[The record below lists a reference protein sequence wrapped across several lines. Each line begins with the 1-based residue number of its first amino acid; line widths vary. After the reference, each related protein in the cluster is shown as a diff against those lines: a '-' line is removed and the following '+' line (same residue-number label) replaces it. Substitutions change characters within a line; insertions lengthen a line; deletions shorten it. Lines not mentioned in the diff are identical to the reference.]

1 MANWHE
7 KNCRRPDVVL
17 VDIMP
22 TCMSCGSFY
31 NRDGNDEA
39 ANFGELQRAVSEFEE
54 TPAHL
59 NLNWPS
65 TVDFSNLNEIQD
77 TSIRETSKQ
86 LANMLEEQHRYLHD
100 QRPKSPIG
108 TSSKS
113 PVSCSH
119 EELSSAVE
127 DERGFDP
134 GAIEPG
140 RKENPEDRS
149 SRTESLVYS
158 PLREVDAI
166 RLLRLSRGVS
176 TDDQV
181 LHGFLENTTLSI
193 RPEYTALSYTWAD
206 ADGNRDLSEVIFLGD
221 LWIPLPITRNCAA
234 ALRRLRSRHQDQ
246 ILWVDSI
253 CMNQSSKDEK
263 SHQVGLMRDIF
274 SRATSVRLFL
284 GGDEDT
290 PEARLLQRTS
300 ENLFYKG
307 NQGDIIWAALHDHV
321 AVRALF
327 DRPYWSRIWVI
338 QEILLSKVVLLVLGQ
353 TAIPLQ
359 SLLQARLVEPHGPDR
374 EFGVPPWLRLRKEL
388 PIQDFHG
395 LSKLLTETSNCR
407 ATDPKDM
414 VFALLG
420 LVQGASLEGL
430 VADYSKSISE
440 IRVGIAA
447 YFLIRHK
454 QISILKSAAHDASI
468 RQGDRLL
475 PGSPSWVPTW
485 NPHPANEPT
494 FADSVDGQWLV
505 DLRQGSI
512 FGKWDRMMRCYDTLR
527 PGETSN
533 VSLGY
538 SWGNACPFRVLNGT
552 GALLA
557 KLRPLLRID
566 LTPFRGAFKYR
577 DIARRSVLFTPSA
590 SAVRWGIY
598 ATRKWSDEP
607 SVFSLP
613 GDWIVEIPGCDDFA
627 LLRQIPSLPGVY
639 RIASVCGLAIAVAW
653 IDGWLPGSGLAPPA
667 NGSKLP
673 RYKNDEL
680 ISRLVLFD
688 QQQLHF
694 LETWKLLAPCGT
706 THGPSSEKP
715 GPAMEELSLSLSAE
729 DVTRYILWTDRIN
742 SDPLVS
748 MQPTDLKDTLRNVAT
763 YLDRWQDLELW
774 DRIVSELEAVPWHAL
789 LHTLYEVRWGLR
801 FDQASEGQTANIPH
815 DKLWPTGES
824 LLNMMLKLRDLL
836 LELTRR
842 GIPLRPA
849 SSMDP
854 FGPMFEA
861 LDKADTSKILEV
873 FKEREKEIER
883 HLKGLESHLDF
894 MRDSLPICYVIREKF
909 SQRQVLKQLYERGE
923 LREFLIY

>member
-1 MANWHE
+1 MAKWHE
-7 KNCRRPDVVL
+7 RDCRRPDVVL
-17 VDIMP
+17 IDTMP

-39 ANFGELQRAVSEFEE
+39 ANFGELHRAVSEFEE
-54 TPAHL
+54 TSAHL
-59 NLNWPS
+59 NLDWPS
-65 TVDFSNLNEIQD
+65 TVEFSTPNEIQD
-77 TSIRETSKQ
+77 TSVRETLER
-86 LANMLEEQHRYLHD
+86 LADMLEEQQRYLHD

-127 DERGFDP
+127 AERGLDP
-134 GAIEPG
+134 GATGPG
-140 RKENPEDRS
+140 REKGPADRS

-158 PLREVDAI
+158 PLREVDEI
-166 RLLRLSRGVS
+166 RLLRLSRRIS

-181 LHGFLENTTLSI
+181 LHGFLENTTLST

-206 ADGNRDLSEVIFLGD
+206 ANDNRDLSEVIFLGD
-221 LWIPLPITRNCAA
+221 PWTPLPITRNCAA

-246 ILWVDSI
+246 TLWVDAI

-274 SRATSVRLFL
+274 SRATSVTLFL
-284 GGDEDT
+284 GEDEDT
-290 PEARLLQRTS
+290 PEARLLERTS

-307 NQGDIIWAALHDHV
+307 NQGGIIWAALHDHV

-338 QEILLSKVVLLVLGQ
+338 QEILLSKMVLLVLGQ

-359 SLLQARLVEPHGPDR
+359 ILLQARLVEPDGPER

-395 LSKLLTETSNCR
+395 LSKLLTETSSCR

-414 VFALLG
+414 FFALLG

-454 QISILKSAAHDASI
+454 QTGILKSAAHDAGI
-468 RQGDRLL
+468 WKDDRLL
-475 PGSPSWVPTW
+475 PGSPSWVPLW
-485 NPHPANEPT
+485 SPHPADEPT
-494 FADSVDGQWLV
+494 FADSVHVQWLA
-505 DLRQGSI
+505 DLRRGSI
-512 FGKWDRMMRCYDTLR
+512 SGKWDRMMRCYDTLK

-533 VSLGY
+533 ASLRY
-538 SWGNACPFRVLNGT
+538 SQSNASLFRVLNGT

-566 LTPFRGAFKYR
+566 LTPFRGAFKYC

-590 SAVRWGIY
+590 SAVRWGVY
-598 ATRKWSDEP
+598 ATRKWSEQP

-613 GDWIVEIPGCDDFA
+613 GDWIVEIPGCDDFV
-627 LLRQIPSLPGVY
+627 LLRQIPSLPGAY
-639 RIASVCGLAIAVAW
+639 RIASVCGLGITVAW

-667 NGSKLP
+667 NGSNLP

-688 QQQLHF
+688 QQQLQF
-694 LETWKLLAPCGT
+694 LETWELFAPCGT
-706 THGPSSEKP
+706 TLGPSLKKP
-715 GPAMEELSLSLSAE
+715 GPAMENLSLSLSA
-729 DVTRYILWTDRIN
+729 DDMTRYIQWADHIN
-742 SDPLVS
+742 SDPLVA
-748 MQPTDLKDTLRNVAT
+748 MQPTDLKDTLMNVAT

-774 DRIVSELEAVPWHAL
+774 DRIVSDLEAVPWPGL
-789 LHTLYEVRWGLR
+789 LHTLAEFRRELG
-801 FDQASEGQTANIPH
+801 FNQASESQTADIPQ
-815 DKLWPTGES
+815 LWPTGEVFQT
-824 LLNMMLKLRDLL
+824 MMIKFRDLL
-836 LELTRR
+836 LELTGR
-842 GIPLRPA
+842 GTPLRPETM
-849 SSMDP
+849 MDP

-861 LDKADTSKILEV
+861 LNKANTSAILEV
-873 FKEREKEIER
+873 YKENKDEIER
-883 HLKGLESHLDF
+883 NLKGLESHLEF
-894 MRDSLPICYVIREKF
+894 MRDSLPMCCVIREKF
-909 SQRQVLKQLYERGE
+909 SQRHVLKQLYERSE